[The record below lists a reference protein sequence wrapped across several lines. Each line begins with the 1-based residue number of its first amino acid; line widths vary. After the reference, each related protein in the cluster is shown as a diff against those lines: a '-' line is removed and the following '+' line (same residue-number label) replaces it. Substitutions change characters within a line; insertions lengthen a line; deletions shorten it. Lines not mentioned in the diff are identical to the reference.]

1 MLQERQ
7 QLGIGYGQYGA
18 LRGVAYLGRGSIN
31 RIVDDYRRGRA
42 WSDITSNNGSRVN
55 ELMVWIGDVMRT
67 VNNVER
73 QLKSQQLRPGM
84 RLTP

>member
-1 MLQERQ
+1 ML
-7 QLGIGYGQYGA
+7 
-18 LRGVAYLGRGSIN
+18 
-31 RIVDDYRRGRA
+31 
-42 WSDITSNNGSRVN
+42 
-55 ELMVWIGDVMRT
+55 WIGDVMRT